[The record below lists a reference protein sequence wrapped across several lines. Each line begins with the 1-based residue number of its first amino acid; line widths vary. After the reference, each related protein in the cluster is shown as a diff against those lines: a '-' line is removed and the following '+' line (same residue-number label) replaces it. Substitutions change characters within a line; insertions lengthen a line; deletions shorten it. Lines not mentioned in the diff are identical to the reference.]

1 MARPVEPGEPGFS
14 FGGAIKYL
22 LNVGRSLALRVGRGL
37 NLVNALRERFPG
49 ASQQEAGQVA
59 AWTGGAMSMGEMI
72 MRTPGET
79 VIDFT
84 SAPAIPLPGMWEG
97 HPGETWQVTGVT
109 TLTYEQG
116 PPDTVL
122 NTVYGTED
130 ITRDELDELF
140 GRVAKDLADN
150 TDEERAI
157 RKLAEASSEYIM
169 AVRRYDVPAPLFTF

>member
-59 AWTGGAMSMGEMI
+59 AWTGGAMNMGEMI